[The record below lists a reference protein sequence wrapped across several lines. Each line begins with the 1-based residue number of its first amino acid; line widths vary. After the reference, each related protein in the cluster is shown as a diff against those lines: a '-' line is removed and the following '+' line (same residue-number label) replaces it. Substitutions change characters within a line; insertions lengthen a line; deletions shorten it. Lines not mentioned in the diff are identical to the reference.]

1 MRRVLVNIVMEMSEV
16 FKAWGD
22 PTRLRIIRMLVS
34 KIESSLGVS
43 DMANKLGITQPA
55 APQHGIY
62 QILGLQ
68 IY

>member
-1 MRRVLVNIVMEMSEV
+1 MRSVLVNIVMEMSEV
-16 FKAWGD
+16 FKALGD

-55 APQHGIY
+55 PPQHGIY